1 MMQGLL
7 AHKLRVLRAERGLT
21 LREAAAKS
29 GVAKETI
36 SDIERGLR
44 HPHDPTLAKIAKG
57 YGVPVEELLEE
68 PALAAG
74 KGEASQEAGS
84 AEAKWQ
90 RPSLDQVRDTFAPLA
105 DGLNRYCARW
115 EEVLPNLQ
123 GPSEEVADFFLDLQD
138 FIAIILRVFE
148 DELDAIAEALDLRSR
163 YGGGKSGLPRDTA
176 LGFMRAEVE
185 EHSLMREALMRY
197 SAVGQAL
204 AESTGN
210 EEMAESMR
218 QALAGGRLGN
228 G

>member
-1 MMQGLL
+1 MMQGSL

-138 FIAIILRVFE
+138 FSAIILRVFE
-148 DELDAIAEALDLRSR
+148 DELYAIAEALDLGSR
-163 YGGGKSGLPRDTA
+163 YGKSGFPRDMA
-176 LGFMRAEVE
+176 VGFIRAEVE
-185 EHSLMREALMRY
+185 EHSQHSLMRKALDRY
-197 SAVGQAL
+197 IAVGQAL

-218 QALAGGRLGN
+218 QALAGVV
-228 G
+228 